1 MFEPHK
7 ISEISQKIKEL
18 IDSSP
23 AADIEKNLNALLQGV
38 FTKLELVSREEFDVQ
53 REVLQR
59 TRARLEAL
67 EQKLAELEAG
77 QARKD

>member
-1 MFEPHK
+1 MFDTHK
-7 ISEISQKIKEL
+7 ISEISNKIREM

-23 AADIEKNLNALLQGV
+23 AADIEKNLNALLQGA

-59 TRARLEAL
+59 TRLQLKEL
-67 EQKLAELEAG
+67 EQRLAELEAG
-77 QARKD
+77 RQQKD

>member
-1 MFEPHK
+1 MFESHK
-7 ISEISQKIKEL
+7 IVEISKKIKEL
-18 IDSSP
+18 VDSSP

-59 TRARLEAL
+59 TRARLEVL

-77 QARKD
+77 QSRKD

>member
-1 MFEPHK
+1 MFEPRK

-77 QARKD
+77 RAKKD

>member
-1 MFEPHK
+1 MFDTHK
-7 ISEISQKIKEL
+7 ISEISNKIREI

-38 FTKLELVSREEFDVQ
+38 FTKLELVSRAEFDVQ

-59 TRARLEAL
+59 TRMQLEVL
-67 EQKLAELEAG
+67 EQRLAELEAG
-77 QARKD
+77 RQQQD

>member
-1 MFEPHK
+1 MFDTHK
-7 ISEISQKIKEL
+7 ISEISNKIREM

-59 TRARLEAL
+59 TRMQLEKL
-67 EQKLAELEAG
+67 EQRLAELEAG
-77 QARKD
+77 RQQKD

>member
-1 MFEPHK
+1 MFDTHK
-7 ISEISQKIKEL
+7 ISEISHKIREI

-23 AADIEKNLNALLQGV
+23 AADFEKNLNALLQGV

-59 TRARLEAL
+59 TRMQLDAL
-67 EQKLAELEAG
+67 EQRLAELEAG
-77 QARKD
+77 RQQQD